1 METRVSN
8 SQSTLLLLLLLHHRP
23 HHHHQVS
30 SLSELKPH
38 QFFQTLLNI
47 KLKGSPL
54 LEPNPV
60 LGLQGHNAMLFML
73 S

>member
-8 SQSTLLLLLLLHHRP
+8 SQSTLLLLLHHR
-23 HHHHQVS
+23 HHYHHQAS
-30 SLSELKPH
+30 SLPELKPH